1 MLYNNRCK
9 LFYNYIFTFKK
20 GVFDMKTN
28 TNQKPKKMQIFFIQH
43 QQLKTDV
50 FTDAIED
57 GDYVHFK
64 KHKILD
70 SYEHVWKKEEL
81 GVVIENIFSVDA
93 HVAFYESENMAE
105 KAAELLLEHLE
116 KRKVQEEEHHKKFM
130 EDIEKLKKDLNN
142 KSFKK

>member
-1 MLYNNRCK
+1 MLYNKRCK
-9 LFYNYIFTFKK
+9 LFYNYIFIFKK

-28 TNQKPKKMQIFFIQH
+28 TNQKPKKIQIFFIQH

-70 SYEHVWKKEEL
+70 SYEHIWNKKDL
-81 GVVIENIFSVDA
+81 GVVVENIFSVDA

-130 EDIEKLKKDLNN
+130 EDIEKLKKELKN

>member
-1 MLYNNRCK
+1 MLYNKRCK
-9 LFYNYIFTFKK
+9 LFYNYIFIFKK

-70 SYEHVWKKEEL
+70 SYEHIWNKKDL
-81 GVVIENIFSVDA
+81 GVVVENIFSVDA

-116 KRKVQEEEHHKKFM
+116 KRKVQEEEHHKKFT
-130 EDIEKLKKDLNN
+130 EDIEKLKKELKN

>member
-1 MLYNNRCK
+1 
-9 LFYNYIFTFKK
+9 
-20 GVFDMKTN
+20 MKTN
-28 TNQKPKKMQIFFIQH
+28 TNKKAKKMQIFFIQH

-70 SYEHVWKKEEL
+70 SYEHIWNKKDL
-81 GVVIENIFSVDA
+81 GVVVENIFSIDA
-93 HVAFYESENMAE
+93 HVAFYESENMSE

-116 KRKVQEEEHHKKFM
+116 KRKVQEEEHHKKVLK
-130 EDIEKLKKDLNN
+130 DIEKLKKDLNN

>member
-1 MLYNNRCK
+1 
-9 LFYNYIFTFKK
+9 
-20 GVFDMKTN
+20 MKAN
-28 TNQKPKKMQIFFIQH
+28 TKQKAKKMQIFFIQH

-70 SYEHVWKKEEL
+70 SYEHIWNKKDL
-81 GVVIENIFSVDA
+81 GVVIENIFSIDA
-93 HVAFYESENMAE
+93 HVAFYESENMTE
-105 KAAELLLEHLE
+105 KAAELLLEH
-116 KRKVQEEEHHKKFM
+116 
-130 EDIEKLKKDLNN
+130 IEKLKKDLNN